1 MTGVAVAAP
10 SQAAVDAAL
19 AVGDAGGNAV
29 DACIAALVV
38 STVTEFGIVGPMG
51 GGFVNVWA
59 PGREAVVI
67 DGNVE
72 MPGRERDPGRLGGG
86 IERFVCDYFGPLV
99 VYGGP
104 GTVGTPGMFAALDR
118 AHRRWGAL
126 PWREVV
132 QPAAHV
138 AREGY
143 AMGPAA
149 AFWLNRSGPHHF
161 GWDPECVA
169 FLRQGPGS
177 RLPVAGQIM
186 RSSPL
191 AASLE
196 AVAADGVATLY
207 TGELAHAIAADM
219 DERGGLLGLADLAA
233 YEVVERPAL
242 RARVGRFDVATNPAP
257 SIGGPVLAA
266 LLRTAQASQNGGR
279 VSPADIIEALRVV
292 LGYRWAVIDHADDLE
307 AAGHEL
313 MALLESDG
321 PAGLGSLAGLSSS
334 PDTIH
339 VSAVDADGLAVSITT
354 SCGYCSGY
362 MTPGTGLMFNNALGE
377 PELNRRGFHVLPP
390 GSRMPSNMA
399 PTTARGDDGSVLS
412 LGTPGA
418 DRITTALFTVLTSL
432 ALNGDTLEQ
441 AVLHPRIHLG
451 ITDDGLRLDI
461 EGDEA
466 AEHAAATA
474 ARRYGLAVSRHEGLT
489 MYFGGVGAARV
500 DANGA
505 LDAVGD
511 PRRAAVVGVTPAR

>member
-19 AVGDAGGNAV
+19 AIGEAGGNAV

-51 GGFVNVWA
+51 GAFVNVWA
-59 PGREAVVI
+59 PGEDAVVL

-72 MPGRERDPGRLGGG
+72 MPGRGREP
-86 IERFVCDYFGPLV
+86 ERFGEGIQRFECDYFGPLV
-99 VYGGP
+99 VHGGP
-104 GTVGTPGMFAALDR
+104 GTVGTPGMFKALDI

-132 QPAAHV
+132 LPAAHV

-143 AMGPAA
+143 RMGPAA
-149 AFWLNRSGPHHF
+149 AFWLSRSGPHHF
-161 GWDPECVA
+161 GWDDECVA
-169 FLRQGPGS
+169 YLRQGPGGD
-177 RLPVAGQIM
+177 LPVAGQNM
-186 RSSPL
+186 RSSDL
-191 AASLE
+191 ATSLE
-196 AVAADGVATLY
+196 AVARDGVDTLY

-219 DERGGLLGLADLAA
+219 DVRGGLLGLADLAA
-233 YEVVERPAL
+233 YEVVERRAL

-266 LLRTAQASQNGGR
+266 LLRTLQASRDGGR
-279 VSPADIIEALRVV
+279 VSPGDVIDALRLV
-292 LGYRWAVIDHADDLE
+292 LGYRWGVIDHADDLE
-307 AAGHEL
+307 AAGHE
-313 MALLESDG
+313 MMRLLDEHGPDG
-321 PAGLGSLAGLSSS
+321 LILSNS

-339 VSAVDADGLAVSITT
+339 VSAVDADGMAVSITT

-377 PELNRRGFHVLPP
+377 PELNRRGFHVQPP

-399 PTTARGDDGSVLS
+399 PTTARSDTGSVLS
-412 LGTPGA
+412 IGSPGA
-418 DRITTALFTVLTSL
+418 DRITTALLTVLTSL

-451 ITDDGLRLDI
+451 ITDEGLRLDL
-461 EGDEA
+461 EGDAEAEA
-466 AEHAAATA
+466 AAASAAAA
-474 ARRYGLAVSRHEGLT
+474 HGLQVARHEGLT
-489 MYFGGVGAARV
+489 MYFGGVGAAYV
-500 DANGA
+500 SADGTLA
-505 LDAVGD
+505 AVGD
-511 PRRAAVVGVTPAR
+511 PRRAAITGTN